1 MSLPEC
7 NKEALPELP
16 EYKKRMAPNP
26 TGALTK
32 NVNNNFRRISFILRK
47 VWSYRTDAKPLRKIR
62 HCLNANVDPAM
73 WSTVTAVVTICTSMA
88 VSISERFSARVSAPS
103 FTTSFALSAARATA
117 ATPLDTAAEFVRH
130 RSPYLQQKL

>member
-1 MSLPEC
+1 MENRFEGSET
-7 NKEALPELP
+7 ALRP
-16 EYKKRMAPNP
+16 MW
-26 TGALTK
+26 
-32 NVNNNFRRISFILRK
+32 I
-47 VWSYRTDAKPLRKIR
+47 
-62 HCLNANVDPAM
+62 PAM

-117 ATPLDTAAEFVRH
+117 ATPLDTSAEFVRH